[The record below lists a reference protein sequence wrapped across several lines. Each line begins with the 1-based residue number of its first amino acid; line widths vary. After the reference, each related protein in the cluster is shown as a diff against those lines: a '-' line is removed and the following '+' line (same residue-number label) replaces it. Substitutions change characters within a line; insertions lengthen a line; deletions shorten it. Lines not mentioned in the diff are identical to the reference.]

1 MHIKDVD
8 LEDYHDLV
16 NALKDGPSVPA
27 SASLHIRWRDVK
39 NRFKVRDA
47 TNGFA
52 ARFTETAATIE
63 WSGEESGFKFVT
75 DPAKTSISRLALI
88 GREHNGIFFPHSDNE
103 DNQD

>member
-1 MHIKDVD
+1 M
-8 LEDYHDLV
+8 

-27 SASLHIRWRDVK
+27 SASFRIRWRGAK
-39 NRFKVRDA
+39 NRFKVRDD

-75 DPAKTSISRLALI
+75 DPAKASVSRMALI
-88 GREHNGIFFPHSDNE
+88 GRERNGIFSPHTDAE